1 MIHTFYL
8 WIKAC
13 NTGSILWSLLCAINY
28 FYMVASWG
36 GYSFLINIIPVHVLG
51 MMFINKLNMK
61 IYVAYSVFYT
71 MGSLMAMLITF
82 VNF

>member
-1 MIHTFYL
+1 
-8 WIKAC
+8 
-13 NTGSILWSLLCAINY
+13 
-28 FYMVASWG
+28 
-36 GYSFLINIIPVHVLG
+36 VLG
-51 MMFINKLNMK
+51 MMFINKLNLK